1 MRINFSCRFLFP
13 MVLKK
18 DGCRASLRLPVLFL
32 THHGGLLSFG
42 GMFFRL
48 RAGVVDKVGAV
59 YFSSPILLVVPSFGV
74 WFPRLFALL
83 PGVPPPRLRRPP
95 LNEVNCSALYYAP
108 AGARRGARGTGMV
121 FRLAAGW
128 WEDGGRPRDGGGLL
142 IGWGSLGF
150 VSFHCFRDRALD
162 EAVDASYVVFLGV
175 GFDFLFFAFFDCKVD
190 SVVGF
195 VIIAVFHR
203 RRCLSQI
210 YHLDLYYIKKRGIA
224 QV

>member
-1 MRINFSCRFLFP
+1 

-59 YFSSPILLVVPSFGV
+59 YFSSPVLFVVPSFGF

-108 AGARRGARGTGMV
+108 AGARR
-121 FRLAAGW
+121 
-128 WEDGGRPRDGGGLL
+128 RD
-142 IGWGSLGF
+142 IAVRTCQGWGKKYLLTGAA
-150 VSFHCFRDRALD
+150 CGR
-162 EAVDASYVVFLGV
+162 EGYVLIF
-175 GFDFLFFAFFDCKVD
+175 
-190 SVVGF
+190 
-195 VIIAVFHR
+195 
-203 RRCLSQI
+203 
-210 YHLDLYYIKKRGIA
+210 
-224 QV
+224 

>member
-59 YFSSPILLVVPSFGV
+59 YFSSPILFVVPSFGFG
-74 WFPRLFALL
+74 FPRLLALL

-95 LNEVNCSALYYAP
+95 LNEVNCSPLYM
-108 AGARRGARGTGMV
+108 RLRARG
-121 FRLAAGW
+121 
-128 WEDGGRPRDGGGLL
+128 E
-142 IGWGSLGF
+142 
-150 VSFHCFRDRALD
+150 
-162 EAVDASYVVFLGV
+162 EVFLVRWVRWGGILSGLCRRTRERVWYSEQRQAGGKRESARWMGAGV
-175 GFDFLFFAFFDCKVD
+175 TDWLRSSWLCLVPSFLR
-190 SVVGF
+190 SRVG
-195 VIIAVFHR
+195 
-203 RRCLSQI
+203 
-210 YHLDLYYIKKRGIA
+210 
-224 QV
+224 